1 MDQFENDLKQ
11 ALRQVD
17 PPAGFEQRVLARL
30 ARESAATRQPS
41 RFTAWATAAGLAFAS
56 LGGVAIYQQQ
66 QQRRAMEAR
75 DQLLLA
81 LRVTSEKLDVVRSR
95 INHSSASDSGLHSN
109 E

>member
-1 MDQFENDLKQ
+1 MDQFENDLKE

-17 PPAGFEQRVLARL
+17 PPPGFEQRVLSKLADQKRL
-30 ARESAATRQPS
+30 ARESSVSGRPS

-56 LGGVAIYQQQ
+56 LGGVAIYQYQQ
-66 QQRRAMEAR
+66 QQRAIKAR

-81 LRVTSEKLDVVRSR
+81 LRVTSQKLDVIRAR
-95 INHSSASDSGLHSN
+95 INQPSN